1 MSLILE
7 AVESLMRG
15 WKRLQL
21 GVEYNMTDT
30 HALADGFSIVEF
42 QLGIWSRQS
51 NISAH
56 SFGSDAFAHIL

>member
-1 MSLILE
+1 
-7 AVESLMRG
+7 MRG

-42 QLGIWSRQS
+42 QPKSKKGIK
-51 NISAH
+51 
-56 SFGSDAFAHIL
+56 